1 MRSTASPAA
10 LASPAGVGTWGGL
23 GLALLS
29 AAAFATS
36 GTFAKPLL
44 ASGWSPAAA
53 VIVRLGVAALI
64 LAVPA
69 AVALRG
75 RWGLLQERW
84 RPIVLYG
91 LFGGAMVQVA
101 YFNAIRYIDIG
112 IALLVEYL
120 GVIWVVLWGWART
133 RRRPATLTLLG
144 MLVAIAGLAVV
155 LNPGDLAGVDPR
167 GLAWACLA
175 AFGMA
180 VYFITSAET
189 PGIPP
194 VAFVSAGLGV
204 GAVALT
210 VAGLVGLMPLTAS
223 TADVVAFGGTWPW
236 WLPLV
241 ELGLVAAALAYLL
254 GFVAARSLGSTVA
267 SFVGLTEVVFAVA
280 WAWLLLAELPTP
292 VQLLGGVILLLGVAA
307 VQAGTARPLPA
318 ENTLSRRGLRIGPPR
333 TEGEAAED

>member
-1 MRSTASPAA
+1 
-10 LASPAGVGTWGGL
+10 
-23 GLALLS
+23 
-29 AAAFATS
+29 
-36 GTFAKPLL
+36 
-44 ASGWSPAAA
+44 
-53 VIVRLGVAALI
+53 
-64 LAVPA
+64 
-69 AVALRG
+69 
-75 RWGLLQERW
+75 
-84 RPIVLYG
+84 
-91 LFGGAMVQVA
+91 MVQVA

-292 VQLLGGVILLLGVAA
+292 VQLVGGVILLLGVAA

-318 ENTLSRRGLRIGPPR
+318 EDTPPRRGLKIGSPG
-333 TEGEAAED
+333 TEANTVED

>member
-1 MRSTASPAA
+1 
-10 LASPAGVGTWGGL
+10 
-23 GLALLS
+23 
-29 AAAFATS
+29 
-36 GTFAKPLL
+36 
-44 ASGWSPAAA
+44 
-53 VIVRLGVAALI
+53 
-64 LAVPA
+64 
-69 AVALRG
+69 
-75 RWGLLQERW
+75 
-84 RPIVLYG
+84 
-91 LFGGAMVQVA
+91 
-101 YFNAIRYIDIG
+101 
-112 IALLVEYL
+112 
-120 GVIWVVLWGWART
+120 
-133 RRRPATLTLLG
+133 
-144 MLVAIAGLAVV
+144 
-155 LNPGDLAGVDPR
+155 
-167 GLAWACLA
+167 
-175 AFGMA
+175 
-180 VYFITSAET
+180 
-189 PGIPP
+189 
-194 VAFVSAGLGV
+194 V

-292 VQLLGGVILLLGVAA
+292 VQLVGGVILLLGVAA